1 MFQSTWKWYK
11 QLEFFKKQEIVLNSN
26 VETIDLDAP
35 ALKHHKLTDKL
46 SEKMAVL
53 DRSMK
58 ILNLKPEECI
68 SRLRYFQENGCCNF
82 KTDEPLPTNYH
93 T

>member
-1 MFQSTWKWYK
+1 M
-11 QLEFFKKQEIVLNSN
+11 
-26 VETIDLDAP
+26 ETIDLDAHTP
-35 ALKHHKLTDKL
+35 KRQKLTDKL
-46 SEKMAVL
+46 SEKNGCL
-53 DRSMK
+53 RQK
-58 ILNLKPEECI
+58 YGNFKLKTGRVYG

>member
-1 MFQSTWKWYK
+1 M
-11 QLEFFKKQEIVLNSN
+11 
-26 VETIDLDAP
+26 ETIDLDAP